1 MTAFPFRKA
10 HFIGLAG
17 VGMSATAVLLR
28 DSGVA
33 VTGSDEAIYP
43 PISHV
48 LAREKFACRTPYG
61 MQNIPGD
68 ADLIVIGKNA
78 RLVPSENA
86 EVAEAFTRAARSG
99 GPKILSFAE
108 VLALLSRGH
117 ENIVVAGSFGK
128 TTSVSMLAHCLT
140 CAGLDPSWMIGAV
153 PLSPARATN
162 AGAGQLFLLEG
173 DEYPSSNTDN
183 RSKFLH
189 YRPAGVLLT
198 PLSHD
203 HVNVFPTVESYLAP
217 FHQLLDLVPREG
229 LIVAATSGELS
240 ERFLAAVKR
249 GVVTFGLTS
258 GDWRAQ
264 NIEYGEISQFTLTNR
279 GREVARVKTMQL
291 GAHNIENMVGIGAFV
306 LSRGLASVDQYAAAM
321 ASFRGVVRRLDR
333 KSDHTSVQMFEGF
346 GSSYDKAKSA
356 IAAMNKHFAQ
366 RRLLVV
372 FEPHTF
378 SWRNRNKLEWYGD
391 VFSGSD
397 RVFIFEPANQG
408 AGTHEQASLSEI
420 MERVLAA
427 GVNATPIH
435 SCEEGLEKIGAELRK
450 DDAVLFLTS
459 GDIGGLIER
468 LPLLA
473 EKRYPLLGAAAK

>member
-1 MTAFPFRKA
+1 MNGFPFRKA

-28 DSGVA
+28 DIGVA

-61 MQNIPGD
+61 AQNIPDD

-78 RLVPSENA
+78 RLVPDEND
-86 EVAEAFTRAARSG
+86 EVAEAFARAARSG

-128 TTSVSMLAHCLT
+128 TTSVAMMAHCLAR
-140 CAGLDPSWMIGAV
+140 AGLDPSWMIGAV
-153 PLSPARATN
+153 PLSPPRASN
-162 AGAGQLFLLEG
+162 AGTGRQFLLEG

-189 YRPAGVLLT
+189 YRPAHVLLT

-203 HVNVFPTVESYLAP
+203 HVNVFPTVESYLTP
-217 FHQLLDLVPREG
+217 FHELFDLAPRDG
-229 LIVAATSGELS
+229 LIVAAASGELS
-240 ERFLAAVKR
+240 ARFLAAVKR
-249 GVVTFGLTS
+249 DVVTFGLTG
-258 GDWRAQ
+258 GDWRAE
-264 NIEYGEISQFTLTNR
+264 NIEYGEVSRFTLTEH
-279 GREVARVKTMQL
+279 GREVARVKTTQL

-321 ASFRGVVRRLDR
+321 ATFRGVVRRLDR
-333 KSDHTSVQMFEGF
+333 KSEHTTVQMFEGF

-356 IAAMNKHFAQ
+356 IAAMKQHFAQ

-378 SWRNRNKLEWYGD
+378 SWRNRNKLEWYDD
-391 VFSGSD
+391 VFRGCD
-397 RVFIFEPANQG
+397 RVFIFEPATQG
-408 AGTHEQASLSEI
+408 AGAHEQASLGEI
-420 MERVLAA
+420 MERVRAA
-427 GVNATPIH
+427 GVDAAPVH
-435 SCEEGLEKIGAELRK
+435 SCDEGLTKIGAELRR

-468 LPLLA
+468 LPLFA
-473 EKRYPLLGAAAK
+473 EKRYPLPGSA

>member
-17 VGMSATAVLLR
+17 VGMSATAILLR
-28 DSGVA
+28 DSGAA
-33 VTGSDEAIYP
+33 VSGSDEAIYP

-48 LAREKFACRTPYG
+48 LARENFVCRAPYAA
-61 MQNIPGD
+61 QNIPDD

-78 RLVPSENA
+78 RLVQDKNA
-86 EVAEAFTRAARSG
+86 EVAEAFRRAARPG

-128 TTSVSMLAHCLT
+128 TTSVAMMAHCLAS
-140 CAGLDPSWMIGAV
+140 AGLDPSWMIGAV
-153 PLSPARATN
+153 PLSPARASN
-162 AGAGQLFLLEG
+162 AGTGNLFLLEG
-173 DEYPSSNTDN
+173 DEYPSSNTDD

-189 YRPAGVLLT
+189 YRPAHVLLT

-203 HVNVFPTVESYLAP
+203 HVNVFPTIESYLAP
-217 FHQLLDLVPREG
+217 FHQFFDLVPRDG

-240 ERFLAAVKR
+240 ERFLAGVKR
-249 GVVTFGLTS
+249 DVVTFGLAS
-258 GDWRAQ
+258 GDWRAAD
-264 NIEYGEISQFTLTNR
+264 IAYGAVSQFTLAER
-279 GREVARVKTMQL
+279 GREIARVSTTQL

-306 LSRGLASVDQYAAAM
+306 LTRGLASVEQYTAAM

-333 KSDHTSVQMFEGF
+333 KSDRTSVPMFEGF

-356 IAAMNKHFAQ
+356 IAAMRQHFAQ

-378 SWRNRNKLEWYGD
+378 SWRNRNTLEWYDD
-391 VFSGSD
+391 VFRGCD

-408 AGTHEQASLSEI
+408 AGTHEQASLDEI
-420 MERVLAA
+420 MERVSAA
-427 GVNATPIH
+427 GVAATPIH
-435 SCEEGLEKIGAELRK
+435 SCDEGLAKIGAELRK

-459 GDIGGLIER
+459 GDIGGLIEQ

-473 EKRYPLLGAAAK
+473 EKRYPLNLHA

>member
-17 VGMSATAVLLR
+17 VGMSATAILLR
-28 DSGVA
+28 DSGIA

-43 PISHV
+43 PISNV
-48 LAREKFACRTPYG
+48 LAHEKFVCRAPYG
-61 MQNIPGD
+61 AQNIPDD

-78 RLVPSENA
+78 RLVQDKNA
-86 EVAEAFTRAARSG
+86 EVAEAFARAALPG

-108 VLALLSRGH
+108 VLALLSRGR

-128 TTSVSMLAHCLT
+128 TTSVSMMAHCLAS
-140 CAGLDPSWMIGAV
+140 AGLDPSWMIGAV
-153 PLSPARATN
+153 PLSPSRASN
-162 AGAGQLFLLEG
+162 AGAGELFLLEG

-183 RSKFLH
+183 QSKFLH
-189 YRPAGVLLT
+189 YRPAHVLLT

-217 FHQLLDLVPREG
+217 FDQLFDLVPRDG

-240 ERFLAAVKR
+240 ERFLADVKR
-249 GVVTFGLTS
+249 DVVTFGLAR
-258 GDWRAQ
+258 GDWRAEA
-264 NIEYGEISQFTLTNR
+264 IEYGEVSHFTLTER
-279 GREVARVKTMQL
+279 GREIARVETTQL
-291 GAHNIENMVGIGAFV
+291 GVHNIENMVGIGAFV
-306 LSRGLASVDQYAAAM
+306 LTRGLASVEQYTAAM
-321 ASFRGVVRRLDR
+321 ASFCGVVRRLDR
-333 KSDHTSVQMFEGF
+333 KSERTSVQMFEGF

-356 IAAMNKHFAQ
+356 IAAMKQHFSQ

-378 SWRNRNKLEWYGD
+378 SWRNRSKLEWYDD
-391 VFSGSD
+391 VFIGCD
-397 RVFIFEPANQG
+397 RVFIFEPAIQG
-408 AGTHEQASLSEI
+408 AITHEQSSLGEI
-420 MERVLAA
+420 MERLSAA
-427 GVNATPIH
+427 GVDASPVH
-435 SCEEGLEKIGAELRK
+435 SCDEGLTKIGAELRK

-459 GDIGGLIER
+459 GDIGGLIEQ

-473 EKRYPLLGAAAK
+473 EKRYPLHRLA